1 MGKEQFL
8 LKHKKF
14 VIIVIL
20 IVAVVVGMR
29 LPVYASENEKIEQLE
44 MERQQALEM
53 IEGLKS
59 SISSVQKDIDNL
71 TIEKN
76 DIQSYI
82 KSLDGQIN
90 ILTNEIAD
98 FERKIEEKIA
108 DIEETRISLE
118 QAKET
123 CEQQYE
129 AMKLRI
135 RYMYENGKS
144 NILEIFIGL
153 ESMAE
158 MLKQA
163 TFMEAVYAYDRN
175 MLDEYTA
182 IKDEIARKEI
192 VLETELNNLELMQTE
207 LRNQKENINGI
218 VNRKKGEL
226 TAKSSEINDALV
238 NRKDYEERLEQQE
251 KLLNEIEEEIA
262 KAANPDQYKGAI
274 TGFIWPC
281 PDYNRISS
289 YFGPRPQPVPGASTN
304 HKGIDLTAPYG
315 TAILAS
321 ASGIVTTA
329 AHSNSAGNYI
339 VIAHGN
345 GMSTVYMHCS
355 SLLVSV
361 GDNVEQGEVIAKV
374 GSTGYSSGNHLH
386 FGIIKNGTYVDPL
399 GYVSER
405 G

>member
-1 MGKEQFL
+1 MEKEQIL
-8 LKHKKF
+8 LKYRNF
-14 VIIVIL
+14 IVIL
-20 IVAVVVGMR
+20 LLVVSVSIAVR
-29 LPVYASENEKIEQLE
+29 IPVYASENEEIEQLE

-59 SISSVQKDIDNL
+59 SISEVQEDIDNL

-76 DIQSYI
+76 DIQGYI

-90 ILTNEIAD
+90 ILTNEITA
-98 FERKIEEKIA
+98 FERKIEEKIV

-118 QAKET
+118 QAKEA
-123 CEQQYE
+123 CEQQYK

-158 MLKQA
+158 MLKQV
-163 TFMEAVYAYDRN
+163 TFMEAVYTYDRN

-182 IKDEIARKEI
+182 IKDEIARKEN
-192 VLETELNNLELMQTE
+192 VLEAELNNLELMQAE
-207 LRNQKENINGI
+207 LRTQKEKIDNI

-226 TAKSSEINDALV
+226 IEKNGEISDALV
-238 NRKDYEERLEQQE
+238 NRKDYEEELEQQE

-262 KAANPDQYKGAI
+262 KVANPDRYTGTI
-274 TGFIWPC
+274 SGFIWPC

-304 HKGIDLTAPYG
+304 HKGIDLTASYG

-321 ASGIVTTA
+321 ASGMVTTA
-329 AHSNSAGNYI
+329 THSNSAGNYI

-355 SLLVSV
+355 LLLVSV
-361 GDNVEQGEVIAKV
+361 GDNVEQGEMIAKV

-399 GYVSER
+399 EYVSD
-405 G
+405 

>member
-1 MGKEQFL
+1 MKKEQFL
-8 LKHKKF
+8 LSYRNS
-14 VIIVIL
+14 VMIL
-20 IVAVVVGMR
+20 LLMAAMFKGME
-29 LPVYASENEKIEQLE
+29 LPIYASENEEMKQLE
-44 MERQQALEM
+44 IERQQTLEM

-59 SISSVQKDIDNL
+59 SINSMQEDIDDL

-76 DIQSYI
+76 GIQSYI

-90 ILTNEIAD
+90 ILTNEILD
-98 FERKIEEKIA
+98 FERKIEEKITC
-108 DIEETRISLE
+108 IEETKISLE
-118 QAKET
+118 QAKIV

-144 NILEIFIGL
+144 NILEMFIASR
-153 ESMAE
+153 SMAD

-163 TFMEAVYAYDRN
+163 TFMEAVYTYDRN

-182 IKDEIARKEI
+182 IKDEIAMKET
-192 VLETELNNLELMQTE
+192 VLEAELYDLELMQAE
-207 LRNQKENINGI
+207 LTVQKDKMDNIINL
-218 VNRKKGEL
+218 KKGEL
-226 TAKSSEINDALV
+226 TVKASEINDALV
-238 NRKDYEERLEQQE
+238 DQREYKEQLEQQE
-251 KLLNEIEEEIA
+251 KLLDKIEEEIA
-262 KAANPDQYKGAI
+262 KAANPDQYTGTI

-321 ASGIVTTA
+321 AAGTVTTST
-329 AHSNSAGNYI
+329 HSNSAGNYI

-361 GDNVEQGEVIAKV
+361 GDSVEQGEVIAKV
-374 GSTGYSSGNHLH
+374 GSTGFSSGNHLH
-386 FGIIKNGTYVDPL
+386 FGIIKNGIYVDPL
-399 GYVSER
+399 EYINKM
-405 G
+405 

>member
-1 MGKEQFL
+1 MEKEQFL
-8 LKHKKF
+8 LKYIKF
-14 VIIVIL
+14 VIIFPL
-20 IVAVVVGMR
+20 IVIMIVGMR
-29 LPVYASENEKIEQLE
+29 LSVYASVNEEIEQLE

-59 SISSVQKDIDNL
+59 SISEVQEDIDNL

-76 DIQSYI
+76 DIQGYI

-90 ILTNEIAD
+90 ILTNEITA
-98 FERKIEEKIA
+98 FERKIEEKIV

-118 QAKET
+118 QAKEA
-123 CEQQYE
+123 CEQQYK

-163 TFMEAVYAYDRN
+163 TFMEAVYTYDRN

-182 IKDEIARKEI
+182 IKDEIARKEN
-192 VLETELNNLELMQTE
+192 VLEAELNNLELMQAE
-207 LRNQKENINGI
+207 LRTQKEKIDNI

-226 TAKSSEINDALV
+226 IEKNGEISDALV
-238 NRKDYEERLEQQE
+238 NRKDYEEGLEQQE

-262 KAANPDQYKGAI
+262 KAANPDRYTGTI
-274 TGFIWPC
+274 SGFIWPC

-304 HKGIDLTAPYG
+304 HKGIDLTASYG

-321 ASGIVTTA
+321 ASGMVTTA
-329 AHSNSAGNYI
+329 THSNSAGNYI

-355 SLLVSV
+355 LLLVSV
-361 GDNVEQGEVIAKV
+361 GDNVEQGEMIAKV

-399 GYVSER
+399 EYVSD
-405 G
+405 

>member
-1 MGKEQFL
+1 MEKEQIL
-8 LKHKKF
+8 LKYRNF
-14 VIIVIL
+14 IVIL
-20 IVAVVVGMR
+20 LLVVSVSIAVR
-29 LPVYASENEKIEQLE
+29 IPVYASENEEIEQLE
-44 MERQQALEM
+44 MERQRALEM

-163 TFMEAVYAYDRN
+163 TFMEAVYAR
-175 MLDEYTA
+175 
-182 IKDEIARKEI
+182 
-192 VLETELNNLELMQTE
+192 
-207 LRNQKENINGI
+207 
-218 VNRKKGEL
+218 
-226 TAKSSEINDALV
+226 
-238 NRKDYEERLEQQE
+238 
-251 KLLNEIEEEIA
+251 
-262 KAANPDQYKGAI
+262 
-274 TGFIWPC
+274 
-281 PDYNRISS
+281 
-289 YFGPRPQPVPGASTN
+289 
-304 HKGIDLTAPYG
+304 
-315 TAILAS
+315 
-321 ASGIVTTA
+321 
-329 AHSNSAGNYI
+329 
-339 VIAHGN
+339 
-345 GMSTVYMHCS
+345 
-355 SLLVSV
+355 
-361 GDNVEQGEVIAKV
+361 
-374 GSTGYSSGNHLH
+374 
-386 FGIIKNGTYVDPL
+386 
-399 GYVSER
+399 
-405 G
+405 

>member
-1 MGKEQFL
+1 MEKEQIL
-8 LKHKKF
+8 LKYRNF
-14 VIIVIL
+14 IVIL
-20 IVAVVVGMR
+20 LLGVSVSIALR
-29 LPVYASENEKIEQLE
+29 IPVYASENEEIEQLE

-53 IEGLKS
+53 IEGLKN

-71 TIEKN
+71 KIEKN

-98 FERKIEEKIA
+98 FERKIEEKTA
-108 DIEETRISLE
+108 DIEEARISLE
-118 QAKET
+118 QAKEV

-144 NILEIFIGL
+144 NILEIFIRL

-158 MLKQA
+158 LLKQA
-163 TFMEAVYAYDRN
+163 TFMEAVYTYDRN

-182 IKDEIARKEI
+182 IKDEIARKETI
-192 VLETELNNLELMQTE
+192 LEAELNNLELMQDE
-207 LRNQKENINGI
+207 LRTQKEKIDNI

-226 TAKSSEINDALV
+226 TAKNSEINDALV
-238 NRKDYEERLEQQE
+238 NWKEYEEELEQQE
-251 KLLNEIEEEIA
+251 KLLDEIEEEIA
-262 KAANPDQYKGAI
+262 KAANPEKYTGMV
-274 TGFIWPC
+274 TGFVWPC

-321 ASGIVTTA
+321 ASGTVTTA
-329 AHSNSAGNYI
+329 THSNSAGNYI

-361 GDNVEQGEVIAKV
+361 GDNVEQGEIIAKV

-399 GYVSER
+399 EYISN
-405 G
+405 

>member
-1 MGKEQFL
+1 MEKERFL
-8 LKHKKF
+8 LKYKKF
-14 VIIVIL
+14 IAIFPL
-20 IVAVVVGMR
+20 IVAMVVKME
-29 LPVYASENEKIEQLE
+29 LPIYAFENEEIEQLE
-44 MERQQALEM
+44 KERQQALEM
-53 IEGLKS
+53 IEGLKT
-59 SISSVQKDIDNL
+59 SINSVQKDIDNL

-76 DIQSYI
+76 DIQGYI

-98 FERKIEEKIA
+98 FERKIEEKIS

-129 AMKLRI
+129 AMKVRI

-144 NILEIFIGL
+144 FVLDMFIGSK
-153 ESMAE
+153 SMAE
-158 MLKQA
+158 MLKQV
-163 TFMEAVYAYDRN
+163 TFVEAVYEYDRK

-182 IKDEIARKEI
+182 IKDEIARKET
-192 VLETELNNLELMQTE
+192 VLEAELSNLELMQAE
-207 LRNQKENINGI
+207 VMVQKEKMNNIINQ
-218 VNRKKGEL
+218 KKGEL
-226 TAKSSEINDALV
+226 TVKASEIDDALM
-238 NRKDYEERLEQQE
+238 NRKEYKEQLEQQE

-262 KAANPDQYKGAI
+262 KAANPEQYTGTV
-274 TGFIWPC
+274 TGFVWPC
-281 PDYNRISS
+281 PDYKRISS

-321 ASGIVTTA
+321 ASGTVTTST
-329 AHSNSAGNYI
+329 HSNSAGNYL

-399 GYVSER
+399 GYISN
-405 G
+405 

>member
-1 MGKEQFL
+1 MEKEQIL
-8 LKHKKF
+8 LKYRNF
-14 VIIVIL
+14 IVIL
-20 IVAVVVGMR
+20 LLVVSVSIAVR
-29 LPVYASENEKIEQLE
+29 IPVYASENEEIEQLE
-44 MERQQALEM
+44 MERQQALEI

-59 SISSVQKDIDNL
+59 SISEVQEDIDNL

-76 DIQSYI
+76 DIQGYI

-90 ILTNEIAD
+90 ILTNEITA
-98 FERKIEEKIA
+98 FERKIEEKIV

-118 QAKET
+118 QAKEA
-123 CEQQYE
+123 CEQQYK

-163 TFMEAVYAYDRN
+163 TFMETVYTYDRN

-182 IKDEIARKEI
+182 IKDEIARKEN
-192 VLETELNNLELMQTE
+192 VLEAELNNLELMQAE
-207 LRNQKENINGI
+207 LRTQKEKIDNI

-226 TAKSSEINDALV
+226 IEKNGEISDALV
-238 NRKDYEERLEQQE
+238 NRKDYEEELEQQE

-262 KAANPDQYKGAI
+262 KAANPDRYTGTI
-274 TGFIWPC
+274 SGFIWPC

-304 HKGIDLTAPYG
+304 HKGIDLTASYG

-321 ASGIVTTA
+321 ASGMVTTA
-329 AHSNSAGNYI
+329 THSNSAGNYI

-355 SLLVSV
+355 LLLVSV
-361 GDNVEQGEVIAKV
+361 GDNVEQGEMIAKV

-399 GYVSER
+399 EYVSD
-405 G
+405 

>member
-1 MGKEQFL
+1 MEKEQIL
-8 LKHKKF
+8 LKYRNF
-14 VIIVIL
+14 IVIL
-20 IVAVVVGMR
+20 LLVVSVSIAVR
-29 LPVYASENEKIEQLE
+29 IPVYASENEEIEQLE

-59 SISSVQKDIDNL
+59 SISEVQEDIDNL
-71 TIEKN
+71 IIEKN
-76 DIQSYI
+76 DIQGYI

-90 ILTNEIAD
+90 ILTNEITA
-98 FERKIEEKIA
+98 FERKIEEKIV

-118 QAKET
+118 QAKEA
-123 CEQQYE
+123 CEQQYK

-163 TFMEAVYAYDRN
+163 TFMEAVYTYDRN
-175 MLDEYTA
+175 MLEEYTA
-182 IKDEIARKEI
+182 IKDEIARKEN
-192 VLETELNNLELMQTE
+192 VLEAELNNLELMQAE
-207 LRNQKENINGI
+207 LRTQKEKIDNI

-226 TAKSSEINDALV
+226 IEKNGEISDALV
-238 NRKDYEERLEQQE
+238 NRKDYEEELEQQE

-262 KAANPDQYKGAI
+262 KAANPDRYTGTI
-274 TGFIWPC
+274 SGFIWPC

-304 HKGIDLTAPYG
+304 HKGIDLTASYG

-321 ASGIVTTA
+321 ASGMVTTA
-329 AHSNSAGNYI
+329 THSNSAGNYI

-355 SLLVSV
+355 LLLVSV
-361 GDNVEQGEVIAKV
+361 GDNVEQGEMIAKV

-399 GYVSER
+399 EYVSD
-405 G
+405 

>member
-1 MGKEQFL
+1 MKKEQFL
-8 LKHKKF
+8 LSYRNS
-14 VIIVIL
+14 VMIL
-20 IVAVVVGMR
+20 LLMVAMFTGME
-29 LPVYASENEKIEQLE
+29 LPIYASENEEIKQLE
-44 MERQQALEM
+44 IERQQTLEM

-59 SISSVQKDIDNL
+59 SINSVQEDIDDL

-76 DIQSYI
+76 GIQSYI

-90 ILTNEIAD
+90 ILTNEILD
-98 FERKIEEKIA
+98 FERKIEEKMIC
-108 DIEETRISLE
+108 IEETKISLE
-118 QAKET
+118 QAKIV

-144 NILEIFIGL
+144 NMLEMFIGSS
-153 ESMAE
+153 SMAD

-163 TFMEAVYAYDRN
+163 TFMEAVYTYDRN

-182 IKDEIARKEI
+182 IKDEIAMKET
-192 VLETELNNLELMQTE
+192 VLEAELYELELMQAE
-207 LRNQKENINGI
+207 LTAQKDKMDNIINL
-218 VNRKKGEL
+218 KKGEL
-226 TAKSSEINDALV
+226 TVKANEINDALV
-238 NRKDYEERLEQQE
+238 DQKEYKEQLEQQE
-251 KLLNEIEEEIA
+251 KLLDEIEEEIA
-262 KAANPDQYKGAI
+262 KAANPDQYTGTI

-281 PDYNRISS
+281 PDYKRISS

-321 ASGIVTTA
+321 ASGTVTTST
-329 AHSNSAGNYI
+329 HSNSAGNYI

-345 GMSTVYMHCS
+345 GISTVYMHCS

-374 GSTGYSSGNHLH
+374 GSTGFSSGNHLH

-399 GYVSER
+399 GYISD
-405 G
+405 